1 MSDLTQL
8 RRLARTKHNALV
20 DSDPIPRHQ
29 SHYAVTA
36 LEDAATQLGFS
47 HYGVEGF
54 CDECGSRGVTYLNTG
69 DTYIPTVY
77 AVTNRYSAR
86 YYVGT
91 QEDMLCHGI
100 QEAAQ

>member
-1 MSDLTQL
+1 
-8 RRLARTKHNALV
+8 
-20 DSDPIPRHQ
+20 
-29 SHYAVTA
+29 
-36 LEDAATQLGFS
+36 LGFE

-77 AVTNRYSAR
+77 AVTGRYNVR

-91 QEDMLCHGI
+91 QESMLCHGI
-100 QEAAQ
+100 NPQ